1 MVSSGTVNHFMD
13 EITEILDL
21 SRPVDNIINDLKEK
35 SVCVYPWETAIKA
48 YEPKLHEIVNDT
60 VTRKDKIRKDGTKE
74 EASRI
79 YIGLEKL
86 LTKRMTEFMFAIP
99 VKRVYHNTEG
109 NDTRQQ
115 IAKAIEAIYKYARI
129 DSENIRRGNAYFASC
144 EIFTIWYV
152 VDKPNTLYG
161 FNSKYKLK
169 CKTYSPMDGVKL
181 YPLLD
186 ELDDMLAMSFE
197 YKKKVGDEEVT
208 YFETYTADRHYKWRQ
223 QGNGW
228 ESVGTVEQIRLMK
241 IPGAYA
247 FRPVPIYHG
256 LTRIRKE
263 LEYTL
268 SRNSDVIAYN
278 SAPVLKVAGQIKGE
292 EDKGESKRVYRVENG
307 GDVSY
312 VSWSQA
318 IEALKYHVDTL
329 LKLYWMQSQMPDV
342 SFDNMKSLGNIGYD
356 ARQMLLTDAHLKVGD
371 ESGPWIEFFEREA
384 SVIKEFLK
392 FMNDSWKKEIDNIEI
407 EHVITPFI
415 QNDEDAIADRLLKLN
430 GGKAVMSQLESIQQ
444 AGYSNDPQS
453 TLEQIQKEDAAIS
466 QSRISNIFEE
476 PTI

>member
-1 MVSSGTVNHFMD
+1 MSGFNQTTMN
-13 EITEILDL
+13 EIDNVITNTNVTEAIAYL
-21 SRPVDNIINDLKEK
+21 REK
-35 SVCVYPWETAIKA
+35 SIDLPTWDHLIKL
-48 YEPKLHEIVNDT
+48 YDPKLHAIVTDT
-60 VTRKDKIRKDGTKE
+60 VNRKDKIRNDGSKE

-99 VKRVYHNTEG
+99 VKRIYHNIDG
-109 NDTRQQ
+109 NETRQQ

-129 DSENIRRGNAYFASC
+129 DSENIKRGNAYFAAC

-152 VDKPNTLYG
+152 VEKPNTLYG
-161 FNSKYKLK
+161 FKSKYKLK

-197 YKKKVGDEEVT
+197 YKKKVKDEEIT

-223 QGNGW
+223 QGRGW
-228 ESVGTVEQIRLMK
+228 ETVGTVEEINLMK
-241 IPGAYA
+241 IPGVYA

-256 LTRIRKE
+256 LSRIRKE

-278 SAPVLKVAGQIKGE
+278 AAPVIKVSGALKGD
-292 EDKGESKRVYRVENG
+292 EDKGESRRIFRVENG

-312 VSWSQA
+312 VSWSQS
-318 IEALKYHVDTL
+318 IEALQYHVETL

-342 SFDNMKSLGNIGYD
+342 SFDNMKSVGNIGYD

-371 ESGPWIEFFEREA
+371 ESGAWMEFFEREA
-384 SVIKEFLK
+384 SVIKEFVK
-392 FMNDSWKKEIDNIEI
+392 KMNTSWANEVDNIEI
-407 EHVITPFI
+407 EHIITPFI
-415 QNDEDAIADRLLKLN
+415 QQDEDATADRLLKLN
-430 GGKAVMSQLESIQQ
+430 GGKPVMSQLESIQQ
-444 AGYSNDPQS
+444 AGYSNDAQA
-453 TLEQIQKEDAAIS
+453 TMEQIQREEATAS
-466 QSRISNIFEE
+466 QNRVSSIFEE
-476 PTI
+476 SAI

>member
-1 MVSSGTVNHFMD
+1 MN
-13 EITEILDL
+13 EIDNVITNTNVTEAIAYL
-21 SRPVDNIINDLKEK
+21 REK
-35 SVCVYPWETAIKA
+35 SIDLPTWDHLIKL
-48 YEPKLHEIVNDT
+48 YDPKLHAIVTDT
-60 VTRKDKIRKDGTKE
+60 VNRKDKIRNDGSKE

-99 VKRVYHNTEG
+99 VKRIYHNIDG
-109 NDTRQQ
+109 NETRQQ

-129 DSENIRRGNAYFASC
+129 DSENIKRGNAYFAAC

-152 VDKPNTLYG
+152 VEKPNTLYG
-161 FNSKYKLK
+161 FKSKYKLK

-197 YKKKVGDEEVT
+197 YKKKVKDEEIT

-223 QGNGW
+223 QGRGW
-228 ESVGTVEQIRLMK
+228 ETVGTVEEINLMK
-241 IPGAYA
+241 IPGVYA

-256 LTRIRKE
+256 LSRIRKE

-278 SAPVLKVAGQIKGE
+278 AAPVIKVSGALKGD
-292 EDKGESKRVYRVENG
+292 EDKGESRRIFRVENG

-312 VSWSQA
+312 VSWSQS
-318 IEALKYHVDTL
+318 IEALKYHVETL

-342 SFDNMKSLGNIGYD
+342 SFDNMKSVGNIGYD

-371 ESGPWIEFFEREA
+371 ESGAWMEFFEREA
-384 SVIKEFLK
+384 SVIKEFVK
-392 FMNDSWKKEIDNIEI
+392 KMNTSWANEVDNIEI
-407 EHVITPFI
+407 EHIITPFI
-415 QNDEDAIADRLLKLN
+415 QQDEDATADRLLKLN
-430 GGKAVMSQLESIQQ
+430 GGKPVMSQLESIQQ
-444 AGYSNDPQS
+444 AGYSNDAQA
-453 TLEQIQKEDAAIS
+453 TMEQIQREEATAS
-466 QSRISNIFEE
+466 QNRVSSIFEE
-476 PTI
+476 SAI

>member
-1 MVSSGTVNHFMD
+1 MD
-13 EITEILDL
+13 EITNILDF

-35 SVCVYPWETAIKA
+35 SVCVPPWSKLVTA
-48 YEPKLHEIVNDT
+48 YEPKLHEIVTDT
-60 VTRKDKIRKDGTKE
+60 TTRKDKIRKDGSKE

-109 NDTRQQ
+109 SDTRQQ

-129 DSENIRRGNAYFASC
+129 DSENIKRGNAYFASC

-152 VDKPNTLYG
+152 VEKPNTLYG

-169 CKTYSPMDGVKL
+169 CKTYSPMEGVKL

-197 YKKKVGDEEVT
+197 YKKKVKDEEIT

-223 QGNGW
+223 QGSGW
-228 ESVGTVEQIRLMK
+228 ETVGTVEEINLMK
-241 IPGAYA
+241 IPGVYA

-278 SAPVLKVAGQIKGE
+278 AAPVIKIAGQIKGE
-292 EDKGESKRVYRVENG
+292 EVKGESQRIYRVENG

-318 IEALKYHVDTL
+318 IEALKYHAETL

-371 ESGPWIEFFEREA
+371 ESGAWIELFEREA
-384 SVIKEFLK
+384 SVVKEFLK
-392 FMNDSWKKEIDNIEI
+392 HMNTAWAGEIDNIEI
-407 EHVITPFI
+407 EHIITPFI
-415 QNDEDAIADRLLKLN
+415 QNDEDATADRLLKLN
-430 GGKAVMSQLESIQQ
+430 GGKPVMSQLESIQQ
-444 AGYSNDPQS
+444 AGYSNDAQV
-453 TLEQIQKEDAAIS
+453 TLEQIQKEEATAS

-476 PTI
+476 PSI

>member
-1 MVSSGTVNHFMD
+1 MY
-13 EITEILDL
+13 EITNILDS

-35 SVCVYPWETAIKA
+35 SVCVPSWNVLLRA
-48 YEPKLHEIVNDT
+48 YEPKLHEIATDT
-60 VTRKDKIRKDGTKE
+60 VTRKDKIRKDGSKE

-86 LTKRMTEFMFAIP
+86 LVKRMTEFMFAIP
-99 VKRVYHNTEG
+99 VKRIYHNIEG
-109 NDTRQQ
+109 NETRQQ

-129 DSENIRRGNAYFASC
+129 DSENIKRGNAYFASC

-152 VDKPNTLYG
+152 VEKPNTLYG

-197 YKKKVGDEEVT
+197 YKKKVKDEEIT
-208 YFETYTADRHYKWRQ
+208 YFETYTADKHYKWRQ
-223 QGNGW
+223 QGSGW
-228 ESVGTVEQIRLMK
+228 EAVGTAEEIRLMK
-241 IPGAYA
+241 IPGVYA

-278 SAPVLKVAGQIKGE
+278 AAPVIKIAGQIKGE
-292 EDKGESKRVYRVENG
+292 EDKGESRRIYRVENG

-318 IEALKYHVDTL
+318 IEALKYHVETL

-371 ESGPWIEFFEREA
+371 ESGAWIESFEREA

-392 FMNDSWKKEIDNIEI
+392 YMNASWKGEIDNIEI
-407 EHVITPFI
+407 EHIITPFI
-415 QNDEDAIADRLLKLN
+415 QQNEDATADRLLKLN
-430 GGKAVMSQLESIQQ
+430 GGKPVMSQLESIQQ
-444 AGYSNDPQS
+444 AGYSNDAQA
-453 TLEQIQKEDAAIS
+453 TLAQIQQEEAAS
-466 QSRISNIFEE
+466 AQGRIGNLFGESAL
-476 PTI
+476 